1 MNLTYLTNENG
12 VMVYNIDEYKLYK
25 QFLFNGGS
33 NGFLEPCLIEKNGNL
48 ILISVSYFSKNVIF
62 WDFQNEEMISSMILD
77 SKAICM
83 NLLNNNLIYVSLFN
97 DYSKFC
103 LININNKKLESEYNL
118 DENEE
123 DKYFIKYFA
132 NNTNEEYLMSM
143 SFKNE
148 LYLYIKNK

>member
-1 MNLTYLTNENG
+1 MNLTYLSNSNG
-12 VMVYNIDEYKLYK
+12 VMVYNIDNYELYK
-25 QFLFNGGS
+25 QFPYKSGS
-33 NGFLEPCLIEKNGNL
+33 NGFLEPCLIENNGKL
-48 ILISVSYFSKNVIF
+48 ILIAVSYLSKNLIF
-62 WDFQNEEMISSMILD
+62 WDFQSKEMISSMYLD

-83 NLLNNNLIYVSLFN
+83 NLLNNNYIYVSLFN
-97 DYSKFC
+97 DHSKFG
-103 LININNKKLESEYNL
+103 LININNKKIESEYNL

-123 DKYFIKYFA
+123 DMYFIKYFA